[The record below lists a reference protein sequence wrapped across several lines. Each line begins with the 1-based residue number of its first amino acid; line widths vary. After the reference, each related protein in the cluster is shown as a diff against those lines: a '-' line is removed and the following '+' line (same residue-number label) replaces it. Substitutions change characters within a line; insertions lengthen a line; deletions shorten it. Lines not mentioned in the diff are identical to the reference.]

1 MIAFLLVIGQKINF
15 FRSSDEINS
24 HADEYWSRALDIARV
39 FGINRITKCC
49 TIMGRKEVCPVLHL
63 FFSYLIFR
71 ILPIYSYLL
80 RED

>member
-1 MIAFLLVIGQKINF
+1 MIAFFWLLAKKINVL
-15 FRSSDEINS
+15 RSSDEINS

-49 TIMGRKEVCPVLHL
+49 TIMGRKEVCPVSYLNL
-63 FFSYLIFR
+63 SYFSY
-71 ILPIYSYLL
+71 YVYHSYLL